1 MSMRKDWEAEKK
13 KLQRMAISP
22 DLFRGDFGAALDAY
36 EDAEKKVVKLKG
48 SNKKTEFE
56 AAKRD
61 RITKAGAAA
70 LIARTYE
77 GILNGLTATPMQ
89 KKVIEDAL
97 TAITGMMYSMN
108 RPI

>member
-36 EDAEKKVVKLKG
+36 EDAEKKAVKLKG

-70 LIARTYE
+70 LIANRYV
-77 GILNGLTATPMQ
+77 GILKGLTATPMQ
-89 KKVIEDAL
+89 TEVIDKVLIV
-97 TAITGMMYSMN
+97 ITGMVYRMN
-108 RPI
+108 TAI